1 MRKAEISKALE
12 VLNRMKDQN
21 LEVSFDDMTA
31 ERTIQL
37 AIEAL
42 VMQYDKAD

>member
-21 LEVSFDDMTA
+21 LDVRFDDMTA
-31 ERTIQL
+31 EKTIQL

>member
-1 MRKAEISKALE
+1 MKKTEISKALE
-12 VLNRMKDQN
+12 VLNRMRDQN
-21 LEVSFDDMTA
+21 LDVCFDDMTA

-37 AIEAL
+37 AIEEL

>member
-21 LEVSFDDMTA
+21 LDVRFDDMTA
-31 ERTIQL
+31 EKTNQL
-37 AIEAL
+37 AIEAW

>member
-12 VLNRMKDQN
+12 VLKRMKDQN

>member
-21 LEVSFDDMTA
+21 LEVSFDHMTA

>member
-1 MRKAEISKALE
+1 MRKAELSKALE
-12 VLNRMKDQN
+12 LFNRMKDQN
-21 LEVSFDDMTA
+21 LDVRFDDMTA
-31 ERTIQL
+31 EKTIQL

>member
-31 ERTIQL
+31 EKTIQL

>member
-21 LEVSFDDMTA
+21 LDVRFDDMTA
-31 ERTIQL
+31 EKTVQL
-37 AIEAL
+37 AMEAL